1 MISKAVAVVAA
12 VVIVSAGLRGQP
24 GGVTPSEYRARR
36 AAVAKLIGANGVFIA
51 LSPAP
56 ARRTGDVDWPFRQED
71 SLLYLTGMDVADTTL
86 VLLPGENAHSKLIFT
101 TERNLAQERRGRG
114 AFIWG
119 GASRAFLLGRHCD

>member
-12 VVIVSAGLRGQP
+12 VVIVSAGLHGQA

-36 AAVAKLIGANGVFIA
+36 AAVAKAIGANGVFIA

-71 SLLYLTGMDVADTTL
+71 SLLSLL
-86 VLLPGENAHSKLIFT
+86 VSW
-101 TERNLAQERRGRG
+101 AQRLC
-114 AFIWG
+114 
-119 GASRAFLLGRHCD
+119 SR